1 MKKLLSIT
9 LAVLMLV
16 STFCLTAFA
25 EDVAPASAD
34 VYVTIAD
41 NNGKLVLTQEK
52 ITATDKDNDGKITI
66 DEALFAA
73 HEAKYEGGA
82 AAGYA
87 SAMSDLGLSLTK
99 LWGVENGGSYGYYVN
114 NASAW
119 SLADPVKAG
128 DYVNAFVYVDATT
141 WSDTYCYFDKN
152 TINGKEGDEIT
163 LTLSCAGYDE
173 SWNPVTL
180 PVEGATITINGTATT
195 VKTSAEGKATIKL
208 ETAGKNVISATSDT
222 MTLVPPVCVATVST
236 DDVANVYVT
245 ISNKGSLVMTQE
257 KITVSDADKDGALT
271 VNDALY
277 CAHEAKYEGGAAA
290 GYASGFTAY
299 GLSLTKLWNDA
310 SGNFGYYVNNA
321 SAWSLADPVKDGDY
335 VNAFV
340 YADATTWSDT
350 YCYFDK
356 NTVNGK
362 EGDEIT
368 LILSYAGY
376 DANWNPVTL
385 PVEGAT
391 ITIDGVAS
399 EYKTDADGKVT
410 IKLDKS
416 GDVVIGAVSETM
428 TLVPP
433 VCKATVE
440 AKAPDATTG
449 DNNTNTPNNNDST
462 DNDPDN
468 TVVIVICV
476 VVAVVVIAG
485 VVFFVVKKKK
495 NEK

>member
-34 VYVTIAD
+34 VYVTIAY

-66 DEALFAA
+66 DEALLAA

-87 SAMSDLGLSLTK
+87 SAMSDWGLSLTK

-114 NASAW
+114 NVSAME
-119 SLADPVKAG
+119 LADEVHSG
-128 DYVNAFVYVDATT
+128 DYINAFIYTDLTA
-141 WSDTYCYFDKN
+141 WSDTFCFFDTYVANAEKN
-152 TINGKEGDEIT
+152 GEIT
-163 LTLSCAGYDE
+163 LTLKAAGYDA
-173 SWNPVTL
+173 NNAPITT

-195 VKTSAEGKATIKL
+195 VKTNAEGKATIKL

-433 VCKATVE
+433 VCKASIE
-440 AKAPDATTG
+440 AKTPDATTD
-449 DNNTNTPNNNDST
+449 DNNTDTPNNNDST

-485 VVFFVVKKKK
+485 VVFFVAKKKK

>member
-1 MKKLLSIT
+1 MKKFLSIT

-25 EDVAPASAD
+25 EDATPASAD

-52 ITATDKDNDGKITI
+52 ITVVDKDSDGKITI

-73 HEAKYEGGA
+73 HEAKFEGGA

-87 SAMSDLGLSLTK
+87 SAMSDWGLSLTK

-114 NASAW
+114 NASAMG
-119 SLADPVKAG
+119 LADEVHSG
-128 DYVNAFVYVDATT
+128 DYINAFIYTDLTT
-141 WSDTYCYFDKN
+141 WSDTFCFFDVNVANAEKN
-152 TINGKEGDEIT
+152 GEIT
-163 LTLSCAGYDE
+163 LTLKAAGYDA
-173 SWNPVTL
+173 NYAPITT
-180 PVEGATITINGTATT
+180 PVEGATITINGTATN
-195 VKTSAEGKATIKL
+195 VKTNAEGKATINL
-208 ETAGKNVISATSDT
+208 ETAGKNVISATSET

-236 DDVANVYVT
+236 DATADVYVT
-245 ISNKGSLVMTQE
+245 ISNKGTLVMTQE
-257 KITVSDADKDGALT
+257 KVTVSDADKDGVLT

-277 CAHEAKYEGGAAA
+277 CAHEANYEGGAAA

-321 SAWSLADPVKDGDY
+321 SAWSLADPVSNGNY
-335 VNAFV
+335 VNAFI
-340 YADATTWSDT
+340 YKNADYSDK
-350 YCYFDK
+350 YCFFDK
-356 NTVNGK
+356 NIVSGK

-368 LILSYAGY
+368 LTLSYTGY
-376 DANWNPVTL
+376 DESWNPVTL

-391 ITIDGVAS
+391 ITIDGVES

-410 IKLDKS
+410 IKLDKA
-416 GDVVIGAVSETM
+416 GDVVIGATSESM

-433 VCKATVE
+433 VCKATIE
-440 AKAPDATTG
+440 AKTPDTTTG
-449 DNNTNTPNNNDST
+449 DNNTNTPNNDNPT
-462 DNDPDN
+462 DDDPDN

-476 VVAVVVIAG
+476 VVAVAVVAG
-485 VVFFVVKKKK
+485 AVFFVVKKKK